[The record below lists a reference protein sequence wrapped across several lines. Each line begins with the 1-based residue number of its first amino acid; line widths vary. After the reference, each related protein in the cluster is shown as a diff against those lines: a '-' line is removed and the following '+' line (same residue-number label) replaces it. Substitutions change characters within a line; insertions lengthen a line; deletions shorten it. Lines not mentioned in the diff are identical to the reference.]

1 MPMLMSPFCSIAEA
15 LLINRPR
22 MTKWASRSKDT
33 SGRSPDNIGGHKTSI
48 LSAPMQAVAEAH
60 AYR

>member
-1 MPMLMSPFCSIAEA
+1 MPMPMSAFCSIAEA

-22 MTKWASRSKDT
+22 LMKWTSRSKDT
-33 SGRSPDNIGGHKTSI
+33 SGRSPDNIGETSM

>member
-1 MPMLMSPFCSIAEA
+1 MQMPMSPFCSIAEA

-22 MTKWASRSKDT
+22 LMKWASRSKET
-33 SGRSPDNIGGHKTSI
+33 SGRSPDNIGSHKTSM

>member
-1 MPMLMSPFCSIAEA
+1 MAMSPFCSIAEA

-22 MTKWASRSKDT
+22 VTKWASRT
-33 SGRSPDNIGGHKTSI
+33 GGRSPHSIGGHTTSI

-60 AYR
+60 TYR